1 MKQSISRWPLGVAA
15 ACWGLAAFPSGAA
28 ELLSPEARLQQLEA
42 ESEIRQLLDEYM
54 RLLDA
59 RDWDNYVQLFAKN
72 GELDIVEG
80 VLQGRDAIRTR
91 MANASERM
99 AAAAAGR
106 PQRQSADLLS
116 NVYVKVDGDTATA
129 RSRFTFLAEAEDGSF
144 RVRGSGL
151 YLDTWIRE
159 DGAWRIQRRKVDWD
173 LLAGQNAPAVSAPL
187 SAN

>member
-15 ACWGLAAFPSGAA
+15 ACWGFTVVPASAA
-28 ELLSPEARLQQLEA
+28 EPVSAEARLQQLEA
-42 ESEIRQLLDEYM
+42 ESEIRQLLDEY
-54 RLLDA
+54 LLVLDA
-59 RDWDNYVQLFAKN
+59 RDWDRYVQFFAKN
-72 GELDIVEG
+72 GELDLVEG
-80 VLQGRDAIRTR
+80 VLHGRDAIRTR

-159 DGAWRIQRRKVDWD
+159 EGAWRIQRRKVDWD
-173 LLAGQNAPAVSAPL
+173 LLAGQSPPAASAPL
-187 SAN
+187 SSN